1 VVNLTRLRRPSS
13 SSFSISDS
21 SKLPLMVNN
30 VVYDM
35 DSATSP
41 SSSDSD
47 SSPVNRPQAPA
58 AKIEVTLIRIVQLV
72 VLFQF
77 NFYPVNL
84 KTNPSC

>member
-1 VVNLTRLRRPSS
+1 
-13 SSFSISDS
+13 
-21 SKLPLMVNN
+21 MVNN

-35 DSATSP
+35 DSTTSP

-47 SSPVNRPQAPA
+47 SSPVNRQAPA

-84 KTNPSC
+84 KTSPCC

>member
-1 VVNLTRLRRPSS
+1 
-13 SSFSISDS
+13 
-21 SKLPLMVNN
+21 MVNN

-35 DSATSP
+35 DSAASP

-72 VLFQF
+72 VLS
-77 NFYPVNL
+77 NSTSIL
-84 KTNPSC
+84 